1 MSLFNLLPP
10 IRSRL
15 GQQERAEL
23 KQRLMLWREELANKL
38 NRRCSHIL
46 PEHEVL
52 FPYFVGPIVVSLT
65 VISVEPVWVMER
77 WKETEVNL
85 ATMVALGASGSI

>member
-1 MSLFNLLPP
+1 MSLFNLLPQ

-46 PEHEVL
+46 PEYEVS
-52 FPYFVGPIVVSLT
+52 FPYFVEPIVVSLT
-65 VISVEPVWVMER
+65 VISVEPALVMER
-77 WKETEVNL
+77 LKETEVNL